1 MTENKLP
8 RKPQN
13 GMPPRSPNR
22 TRSNSPSGSP
32 QNRTP
37 PSVSPQNRTPPSG
50 SPRNGMPSK
59 TASSSGTP
67 PNKGKA
73 NVQGYTNNRLALAS
87 QKKV

>member
-8 RKPQN
+8 RKPNRLPQN
-13 GMPPRSPNR
+13 G
-22 TRSNSPSGSP
+22 
-32 QNRTP
+32 
-37 PSVSPQNRTPPSG
+37 TPPSG
-50 SPRNGMPSK
+50 SPRNRIPSK

-67 PNKGKA
+67 PNKGNAKSPPKKGKA